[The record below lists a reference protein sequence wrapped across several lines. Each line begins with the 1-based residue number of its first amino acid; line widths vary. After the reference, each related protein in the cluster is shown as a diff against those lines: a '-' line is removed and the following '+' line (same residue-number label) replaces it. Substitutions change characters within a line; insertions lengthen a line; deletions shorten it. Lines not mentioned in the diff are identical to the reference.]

1 MSERR
6 NLLGEMSW
14 FQVAA
19 GVLAAVTAA
28 WIASSLGVAGTLI
41 GTAVASFVASIS
53 AALYGR
59 TLHKGKTLLVQTA
72 SGTMIEK
79 TVQDGEMAEAIEQ
92 AAEVDRSPVTR
103 AEVIEKPDRR
113 LHWKTIIATAV
124 VLMLL
129 ALAAISTVEL
139 VSGKSLDGSHGTTI
153 GDTFSGKS
161 SKSSDDNKNKDD
173 DKDEPDKAP
182 ATEKTPTPR
191 PTATKPAPTPTAT
204 TPAPTQT
211 TPTPAATTPTPTPEE
226 PVE

>member
-14 FQVAA
+14 FQVAV

-59 TLHKGKTLLVQTA
+59 TLDKGKTLLVQTA
-72 SGTMIEK
+72 SGTLIEK
-79 TVQDGEMAEAIEQ
+79 TVQDGEMAEAIEE
-92 AAEVDRSPVTR
+92 AAEVDHSPVTR

-113 LHWKTIIATAV
+113 LRWKTIIATAV

-129 ALAAISTVEL
+129 ALAAISSLEL
-139 VSGKSLDGSHGTTI
+139 LTNKSLSGSSGTTI
-153 GDTFSGKS
+153 GDTITGKS
-161 SKSSDDNKNKDD
+161 NKSSDDDK
-173 DKDEPDKAP
+173 KDEP
-182 ATEKTPTPR
+182 EKTPVPDRTPTPR
-191 PTATKPAPTPTAT
+191 PTATKA
-204 TPAPTQT
+204 
-211 TPTPAATTPTPTPEE
+211 TPTPAATTPTPTQTTPTPTATIPTPTPEVPEE
-226 PVE
+226 